1 MAHVDDGM
9 LDISKLETVSKDLN
23 NRMDSIRSI

>member
-1 MAHVDDGM
+1 MVHVDMGM
-9 LDISKLETVSKDLN
+9 LDISGLETVSKDLN